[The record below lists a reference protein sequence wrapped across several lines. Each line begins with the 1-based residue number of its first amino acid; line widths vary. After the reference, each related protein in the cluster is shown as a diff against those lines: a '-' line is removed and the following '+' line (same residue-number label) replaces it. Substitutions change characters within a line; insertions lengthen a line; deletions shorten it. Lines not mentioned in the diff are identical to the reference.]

1 MSQPQQNP
9 QTFDDFWILISAMFP
24 VGKTD
29 AYSAQVK
36 MGVYRDALAEYP
48 PNVLYAAALYL
59 VRTKTFF
66 PTIAEILQAIFDLT
80 VEYQANGRPPNAYD
94 AWAGVK
100 RQLGRTV
107 EIVDGVYQMPDPIA
121 TLVMHQLGWK
131 AYGLSSPKDEPSW
144 RARFVESYEAE
155 LRRAVFSPPAR
166 LREIA
171 RAGSPVMIE
180 GPSPEAA
187 AAARAVIDKTGRDV
201 RAIIGQVSGARRV
214 SPGAGYEAPPVG
226 DENEETEDDSGL
238 E

>member
-1 MSQPQQNP
+1 MSQPQQTP
-9 QTFDDFWILISAMFP
+9 QTFDDFWILVSAMFP
-24 VGKTD
+24 TGKTD
-29 AYSAQVK
+29 AYSAQIK

-66 PTIAEILQAIFDLT
+66 PTIAEILQAIYDLT
-80 VEYQANGRPPNAYD
+80 VEYGANGRPPNAYD

-100 RQLGRTV
+100 RQLGRQV

-131 AYGLSSPKDEPSW
+131 AYGLSSPKDEASW

-171 RAGSPVMIE
+171 RAESLLMIE

-187 AAARAVIDKTGRDV
+187 TAARARIEETSRDV
-201 RAIIGQVSGARRV
+201 KAIIGQVTSARAVRPAV
-214 SPGAGYEAPPVG
+214 AFVAPDQV
-226 DENEETEDDSGL
+226 DDDEETDDDSGL